1 MSARR
6 RLAARLPLLLAA
18 ICAVLAAIVVSEA
31 LLQPQ
36 ADPAA
41 APSAAVSKPAALPP
55 LPPDPAFAMPP
66 EASFAVVVDRPIF
79 SPSRRAIEGAAAV
92 AAPGTSGDLTLVGVI
107 IRDDERIALVKLRNG
122 DQLESLHQG
131 DNLAGW
137 SAVTIAPDRVL
148 FRHGAVEEE
157 LILDY
162 KAPAPPAPPRVK
174 RKLAA
179 VPPQPAPGA
188 VMPPGGQPQPPP
200 DGQPAA
206 PPPEP
211 AAP

>member
-6 RLAARLPLLLAA
+6 RLAARLTLLLAA
-18 ICAVLAAIVVSEA
+18 SCAALAAIVLSEA
-31 LLQPQ
+31 LQPQ
-36 ADPAA
+36 ADSAST
-41 APSAAVSKPAALPP
+41 PSASVGKPTVLPP
-55 LPPDPAFAMPP
+55 LPPDPEFTMPP
-66 EASFAVVVDRPIF
+66 EASFAVVVDRPLF
-79 SPSRRAIEGAAAV
+79 SPSRRAIQGTAAV
-92 AAPGTSGDLTLVGVI
+92 AAPGTSGDLKLVGVI

-122 DQLESLHQG
+122 DQLESVRQG

-137 SAVTIAPDRVL
+137 LAVSIAPDRVL

-188 VMPPGGQPQPPP
+188 AMPAGGQPQPPP